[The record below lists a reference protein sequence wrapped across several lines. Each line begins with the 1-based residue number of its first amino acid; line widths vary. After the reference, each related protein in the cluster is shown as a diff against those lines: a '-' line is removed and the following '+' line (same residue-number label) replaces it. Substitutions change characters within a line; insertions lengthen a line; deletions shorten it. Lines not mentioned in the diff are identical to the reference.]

1 MLSAIRAFAKSWVAT
16 ILFAVLIVS
25 FVIFGIGNRN
35 TFSGRLTNAVIVAGD
50 RQVSPGEFKRE
61 FDQAKSRLEQQY
73 HQPISPELAAAN
85 GIDKQILQGLATR
98 EAFSELL
105 ARIGIRPSDKL
116 VIAQIQKIP
125 AFFDQVTGRFD
136 KGAYAQKLAQIEQ
149 TPPMFEAQ
157 LHDEIAASHAGSAI
171 VAGLRTPRA
180 YGALAAVYGL
190 ESRDFGYFIVEPTSV
205 PQPADPTDAQL
216 TAFMQENAQK
226 LMKPEFRQLT
236 VVKFSPSQVAGSL
249 PVDEAEVKKRFDFR
263 KDTLSTPELRT
274 VVQVPA
280 KDAAA
285 AAQIQQRVG
294 KGEDP
299 AAVAKSLG
307 VEAITYANKPQT
319 AIPDKK
325 IAAAAFAT
333 PLGQVASVKG
343 DLAMAVVKVLA
354 VTPGKA
360 VTLEEVRPAIEA
372 EIRKDA
378 AADKVY
384 QLTQAYDDA
393 HQGGASLQQ
402 AAQKAGVPSVTLG
415 PVTKEGVDQ
424 QGQPVQG
431 LTQKLM
437 ETAWTLP
444 QGSESEIED
453 AGNGEYFAVR
463 VDKVIPAA
471 MRTLEEVR
479 APITQAWKQREVARA
494 MQAKADQLA
503 AQVTKGGDLAAVAK
517 TAGVSVAEVPG
528 VDKQNAGQNQTLSRD
543 MLSKIFTAKPGEVF
557 TAQFSRFAFVVGK
570 LEAVHAGE
578 PARLAAMAEQI
589 RPQMSQAFFNEM
601 AETAELAARRKV
613 KMQIDENRAREA
625 IGLEPINPKTPGGAP
640 GGAGKPAGKP
650 GLAK

>member
-16 ILFAVLIVS
+16 ILFGVLIVS

-50 RQVSPGEFKRE
+50 RQVSPAEFKHE
-61 FDQAKSRLEQQY
+61 FDQDKSRLEQQY
-73 HQPISPELAAAN
+73 HQPISPEVAAEN
-85 GIDKQILQGLATR
+85 GLDKQILQGLATR
-98 EAFSELL
+98 EAFNELL
-105 ARIGIRPSDKL
+105 SRVGVRPSDKL
-116 VIAQIQKIP
+116 VIEQIQKIP

-136 KGAYAQKLAQIEQ
+136 KAAYAQKLSQIEQ
-149 TPPMFEAQ
+149 TPTMFEAR
-157 LHDEIAASHAGSAI
+157 LHDDIAQTHAGSAI
-171 VAGLRTPRA
+171 VAGLRAPRA
-180 YGALAAVYGL
+180 YSALAAIYGL
-190 ESRDFGYFIVEPTSV
+190 ESRDFGYFVIEPSSV
-205 PQPADPTDAQL
+205 PQPAEPTDAQL
-216 TAFMQENAQK
+216 TAFMQENAQR

-236 VVKFSPSQVAGSL
+236 VVRFSPSQVAGSL

-263 KDTLSTPELRT
+263 KDTLSTPEMRT

-285 AAQIQQRVG
+285 AAQIQQRLT

-299 AAVAKSLG
+299 AAIAKSLG
-307 VEAITYANKPQT
+307 EEAITYENKPQT

-333 PLGQVASVKG
+333 PIGQIATVKG
-343 DLAMAVVKVLA
+343 DLAMAVVKVLG

-360 VTLEEVRPAIEA
+360 VTLDQVRPAIEA

-402 AAQKAGVPSVTLG
+402 AAQKAGVAAITIG

-431 LTQKLM
+431 LSQKLVD
-437 ETAWTLP
+437 TAWGLS
-444 QGSESEIED
+444 QGAESEIED

-471 MRTLEEVR
+471 MRTLAEVR
-479 APITQAWKQREVARA
+479 APITQAWKQREVARE
-494 MQAKADQLA
+494 MQSKADQLA
-503 AQVTKGGDLAAVAK
+503 AQVTKGGDLAAIAK
-517 TAGVSVAEVPG
+517 TAGVSVTQVPG
-528 VDKQNAGQNQTLSRD
+528 IDKQNAGKDQTLSRD
-543 MLSKIFTAKPGEVF
+543 MLSKVFTAKPGDVF

-570 LEAVHAGE
+570 LEAVHPGD
-578 PARLAAMAEQI
+578 PAKLAAMAEQI
-589 RPQMSQAFFNEM
+589 RPQMSQGYFNEM
-601 AETAELAARRKV
+601 AEAAELSARRKV
-613 KMQIDENRAREA
+613 KLQIDENRAREA
-625 IGLEPINPKTPGGAP
+625 IGLEPINPKAPANGA
-640 GGAGKPAGKP
+640 KPAGKP